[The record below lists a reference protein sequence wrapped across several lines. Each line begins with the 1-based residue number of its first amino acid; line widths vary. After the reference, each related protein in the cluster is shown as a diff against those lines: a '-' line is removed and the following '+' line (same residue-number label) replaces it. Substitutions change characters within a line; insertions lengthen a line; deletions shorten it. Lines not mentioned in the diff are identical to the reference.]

1 MKKLCLIAAFA
12 ALTTISPASASQ
24 DGFKAFV
31 AEYSANL
38 AQNALV
44 QSAIR
49 VSNAANQSIDEA
61 TILDQD
67 AEWRREIGTSSTPEI
82 DRIMTLPASDEL
94 RKMVKDSD
102 GKIVE
107 IILMDNHGLNAAIS
121 NVTSD
126 LWQGDEDKFQ
136 QTYDKGAGSVHIGEV
151 EFDDSAQ
158 AYVVQVSFVV
168 TDATG
173 LPVGAATFS
182 LNAEAF

>member
-1 MKKLCLIAAFA
+1 MKTLCLIAAFA
-12 ALTTISPASASQ
+12 AMTTVLPAATSQ
-24 DGFKAFV
+24 DGFKEFV
-31 AEYSANL
+31 AEYSATL
-38 AQNALV
+38 TKNAEV

-49 VSNAANQSIDEA
+49 VSNAANQSIDET

-67 AEWRREIGTSSTPEI
+67 AEWRREIGTTSMPEI
-82 DRIMTLPASDEL
+82 DRIMTMPASDAL
-94 RKMVKDSD
+94 RKMVDESQ

-107 IILMDNHGLNAAIS
+107 IIVMDNHGLNAAMS

-126 LWQGDEDKFQ
+126 FWQGDEDKFQ
-136 QTYDKGAGSVHIGEV
+136 QTYGKGAGSVHVGEV
-151 EFDDSAQ
+151 EFDESSQ

-168 TDATG
+168 TDAAG

>member
-1 MKKLCLIAAFA
+1 MKKHFLIAAFA
-12 ALTTISPASASQ
+12 ALAHVAPAGASQ
-24 DGFKAFV
+24 DAYTAFI
-31 AEYSANL
+31 AEYAATL
-38 AQNALV
+38 AKNAQV

-49 VSNAANQSIDEA
+49 VSNTANQSIDEA

-67 AEWRREIGTSSTPEI
+67 AEWRREIGTKNTAEI
-82 DRIMTLPASDEL
+82 DRIMNLPASDEL
-94 RKMVKDSD
+94 RKMVKDSG

-107 IILMDNHGLNAAIS
+107 VILMDNHGLNAAIS

-126 LWQGDEDKFQ
+126 YWQGDEDKFQ
-136 QTYDKGAGSVHIGEV
+136 QTYGKGAGSVHVGEV
-151 EFDDSAQ
+151 EFDESAQ

-168 TDATG
+168 TDAAG